1 MLQSRY
7 LVRQAHM
14 LERVRWKRDWR
25 NDGPRICNERRR
37 RVAYY
42 DAAFVTTNLSCPSC
56 HRVDRILA
64 RRTAK

>member
-25 NDGPRICNERRR
+25 NDGRGSAMN
-37 RVAYY
+37 A
-42 DAAFVTTNLSCPSC
+42 DAASPTTTLHS
-56 HRVDRILA
+56 
-64 RRTAK
+64 